1 MPTYEYACRSCGRHI
16 DVQQSF
22 TDDALTTC
30 PTCGGQ
36 LRKVFG
42 NIAIS
47 FKGTGFYSTDNRSL
61 GKSGTPSKGDGEA
74 AASTDGGDGGGGKG
88 DAKSPSEAGSSSSGE
103 SSSSTSEG
111 SAKSSDSGSGSKSKS
126 DSGSG
131 SGSGTKAT
139 PKSGDKSPA
148 AAS

>member
-1 MPTYEYACRSCGRHI
+1 MTGSMPTYEYACRSCGRHI

-22 TDDALTTC
+22 TDDPLTTC

-61 GKSGTPSKGDGEA
+61 GKSGPASAKGESDGAATASADGASK
-74 AASTDGGDGGGGKG
+74 S
-88 DAKSPSEAGSSSSGE
+88 E
-103 SSSSTSEG
+103 SSSSSSSSSEG
-111 SAKSSDSGSGSKSKS
+111 SAKSESGSGGSDSKGDSSAPSKSGDKS
-126 DSGSG
+126 GGKSGDKKS
-131 SGSGTKAT
+131 T
-139 PKSGDKSPA
+139 PSGDKSPA
-148 AAS
+148 PAA